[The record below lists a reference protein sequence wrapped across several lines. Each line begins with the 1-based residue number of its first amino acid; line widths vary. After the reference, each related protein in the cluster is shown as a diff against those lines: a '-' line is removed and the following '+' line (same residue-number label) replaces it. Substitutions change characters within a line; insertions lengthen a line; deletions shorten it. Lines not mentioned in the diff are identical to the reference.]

1 MVSDLAELR
10 RTLRKSDQSVA
21 CLHENSLTTA
31 FRDERS
37 RIEGEL
43 VSTGKSVVTDDRGN
57 RFLIQRK
64 RA

>member
-10 RTLRKSDQSVA
+10 RTLRKSDQSGD
-21 CLHENSLTTA
+21 SLRSDSLPPA
-31 FRDERS
+31 FRKAQS

-43 VSTGKSVVTDDRGN
+43 CSTGRSEVTDERGN
-57 RFLIQRK
+57 RFLIERK